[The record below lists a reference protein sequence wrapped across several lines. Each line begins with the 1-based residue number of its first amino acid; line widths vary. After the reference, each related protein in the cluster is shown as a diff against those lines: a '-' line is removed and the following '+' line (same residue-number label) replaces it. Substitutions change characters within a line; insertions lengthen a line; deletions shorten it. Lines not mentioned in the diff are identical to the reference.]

1 MDIIKL
7 AVLNRLQRD
16 IEDTAE
22 IETAVKGTDEICVYY
37 SGSRIYLDHE
47 ILEEKEIPKGIVL
60 HRCTRLPRLSRHA
73 GSGLRTNDR

>member
-47 ILEEKEIPKGIVL
+47 ILKYARKYYKNKLDKLKKEFEE
-60 HRCTRLPRLSRHA
+60 A
-73 GSGLRTNDR
+73 